1 MLWVYALIIIILS
14 PYAVAAQDIRFQQI
28 TGEAGLSNPKIMD
41 VIQDQTGFIWI
52 ATSDGLNRFDGY
64 NMKVYRNIAGD
75 STSISDNQIARLM
88 VDRDGVLWVGTAAGN
103 LNRYDEAAGSFRHW
117 AVPSDIVRENAITAL
132 FEDSNRGLWIGTYR
146 SGLYRF
152 DRETAIF
159 ENWKTDGADPG
170 RLSHNYVLSIA
181 EIVSGEILAAT
192 YRGLNR
198 VRYLTAGPAVIQH
211 YYHEPADPGTIS
223 HDIIWCLS
231 RSQADPDLIWLGTA
245 NGLTTYHSA
254 TDRFTRYTIPNPDSI
269 LFGEAAGC
277 VLEDADPAGQTLWFG
292 TYAGLVRFSPETGTK
307 TRYLT
312 DPARSESL
320 SSNQVNRIHRDK
332 SGVIWI
338 ATENGLNQIT
348 ARGRRFNNLI
358 PDAILSG
365 SGEMASENV
374 PVMARSFG
382 GDYLFGTDNGL
393 YVWQKPAANEASA
406 PGSTAEKNPELR
418 LHPDLRDIHTWSIGA
433 CRDGALWVGTYG
445 NGLYYLQD
453 ASGRAEKIRLNH
465 PSLGS
470 QSVDFIKSLWCDA
483 DGGVWIGFWG
493 LGLARLDRVTGRL
506 VVHRNETPGKAN
518 SITHNDVW
526 SLLRDRNGRLW
537 VGTNGGGL
545 NLLTDEDEGWF
556 INWLSV
562 SDHSGAET
570 GNSIYSIIEP
580 EHSPGMNTGFEAFTS
595 LWLGT
600 NRGLVRLR
608 IPDNTVQ
615 HDAVRGQVEFKV
627 FDHAYGLA
635 DRSVKA
641 ILEDEN
647 GNLWVSTNSGISF
660 FDIREEHFRNF
671 ANDDGIRGSNFHE
684 QSALKTDNGN
694 YFFGSRSGLNIF
706 SGNALTMSDFEP
718 PVVIT
723 GFQLFSDPE
732 PRSGRQLPENRIQAE
747 HEITLSYKQNLFSIE
762 FAALDFNSPEAV
774 RYAYKMAPLDDG
786 WVETGNRR
794 FVTFTNMRPGRY
806 IFQVKATNADGV
818 WSESEA
824 ILSIHIQPP
833 WWSTKWAYLLYGIV
847 IITGLL
853 VLMRMETNRSTLR
866 NELRMKRF
874 EAQKNAELDQIKSR
888 FFANLSHEFR
898 TPLMLMK
905 GPLEQLIEETPGG
918 KSADRYQMIYRNTD
932 KLQTLVEQ
940 LLELSQLDAA
950 VIGVRAVEQDL
961 NPLLK
966 GLVQSFASLAAEHD
980 IHLSVD
986 VSDETI
992 RAWVDHDKFEKII
1005 NNLMNNAFKFTKSGG
1020 SVTVSLHKKEIDGY
1034 EQAVITIEDDG
1045 IGIQESQIDRIFDR
1059 FYQAGNSPVRS
1070 RGGSGIGLSLVKELV
1085 DLHQWEISADSTFG
1099 KGTKFSITIPLRD
1112 DYLEIDKKL
1121 LTHSLEDEPVQHSTS
1136 SAITPAPVDEASIAV
1151 KNGGVEEVTL
1161 TNNTNNVKKQD
1172 TLVLLVEDSE
1182 DVRLYI
1188 GSLLGGRYKL
1198 IEAKEGAEGL
1208 QMARE
1213 QIPDLIIS
1221 DVMMP
1226 GMDGMEFCSQIK
1238 SDLRTSHIP
1247 VILLTARASDDSRI
1261 EGLETGADDFLTKP
1275 FKARELIVRINN
1287 LLEQRKLLRSRF
1299 SNQAAE
1305 KTSVTG
1311 INPVEEKFIAKINE
1325 QIDREIDN
1333 VKFDTEMLARSLFLS
1348 RMQLYR
1354 KMLAVTGQSP
1364 GEYIRLVRLK
1374 RAAELLAK
1382 DDLSVTQIAYEVGY
1396 GSPAQFSRAFSRQ
1409 FESSP
1414 SEYRSIALRGK

>member
-1 MLWVYALIIIILS
+1 M
-14 PYAVAAQDIRFQQI
+14 
-28 TGEAGLSNPKIMD
+28 
-41 VIQDQTGFIWI
+41 
-52 ATSDGLNRFDGY
+52 
-64 NMKVYRNIAGD
+64 
-75 STSISDNQIARLM
+75 
-88 VDRDGVLWVGTAAGN
+88 
-103 LNRYDEAAGSFRHW
+103 
-117 AVPSDIVRENAITAL
+117 
-132 FEDSNRGLWIGTYR
+132 
-146 SGLYRF
+146 
-152 DRETAIF
+152 
-159 ENWKTDGADPG
+159 
-170 RLSHNYVLSIA
+170 
-181 EIVSGEILAAT
+181 
-192 YRGLNR
+192 
-198 VRYLTAGPAVIQH
+198 
-211 YYHEPADPGTIS
+211 
-223 HDIIWCLS
+223 
-231 RSQADPDLIWLGTA
+231 
-245 NGLTTYHSA
+245 
-254 TDRFTRYTIPNPDSI
+254 
-269 LFGEAAGC
+269 
-277 VLEDADPAGQTLWFG
+277 LEDADPAGQTLWFG
-292 TYAGLVRFSPETGTK
+292 SYAGLVRFSPETGSSS
-307 TRYLT
+307 RYLSE
-312 DPARSESL
+312 PARSGSL
-320 SSNQVNRIHRDK
+320 TSNQVNRIYRDK

-348 ARGRRFNNLI
+348 ARGRRFNNLN
-358 PDAILSG
+358 PDAVLSG
-365 SGEMASENV
+365 SGEMASGNV
-374 PVMARSFG
+374 PVMARSSG

-393 YVWQKPAANEASA
+393 YVWPKPTAGTASA
-406 PGSTAEKNPELR
+406 AGIAAEKNPDLR

-433 CRDGALWVGTYG
+433 CADGALWVGTYG
-445 NGLYYLQD
+445 SGLYYLPD
-453 ASGRAEKIRLNH
+453 ASGRAEKIKLDH

-493 LGLARLDRVTGRL
+493 LGLARLDPVTGRL
-506 VVHRNETPGKAN
+506 IVHRNEIPEKAN

-562 SDHSGAET
+562 SDHSGVET
-570 GNSIYSIIEP
+570 GNSIYTIIEP
-580 EHSPGMNTGFEAFTS
+580 EHSPGMIAGFDGLNT

-608 IPDNTVQ
+608 IPDSTVQ
-615 HDAVRGQVEFKV
+615 HDSVHGQVEFKV
-627 FDHAYGLA
+627 FDHRYGLA

-647 GNLWVSTNSGISF
+647 GNLWVSTNSGISL
-660 FDIREEHFRNF
+660 FDIREERFRNF
-671 ANDDGIRGSNFHE
+671 TTDDGIRGSNFHE
-684 QSALKTDNGN
+684 QSALKTDNGI
-694 YFFGSRSGLNIF
+694 YLFGSRSGLNVF
-706 SGNALTMSDFEP
+706 SGNTVTMSDFEP

-732 PRSGRQLPENRIQAE
+732 PRSGRQLPANRMHAD
-747 HEITLSYKQNLFSIE
+747 HEITLSYQQNLFSIE
-762 FAALDFNSPEAV
+762 FAALDFNSPGAI

-806 IFQVKATNADGV
+806 LFQVKATNADGV

-824 ILSIHIQPP
+824 IISILIRPP
-833 WWSTKWAYLLYGIV
+833 WWSTAWAYLFYGLV

-853 VLMRMETNRSTLR
+853 VLKRMETNRSTLR

-874 EAQKNAELDQIKSR
+874 EAQKNAELEQIKSR

-905 GPLEQLIEETPGG
+905 GPLEQLLEETPRGR
-918 KSADRYQMIYRNTD
+918 SADRYQMIYRNTD

-950 VIGVRAVEQDL
+950 VIRVQAAEQDL
-961 NPLLK
+961 NPMLK
-966 GLVQSFASLAAEHD
+966 GLAQSFASLAAEHT
-980 IHLSVD
+980 IRLSVD
-986 VSDETI
+986 VPGESI

-1005 NNLMNNAFKFTKSGG
+1005 NNLMNNAFKFTTSGG
-1020 SVTVSLHKKEIDGY
+1020 SVAVSLHKREIDGY
-1034 EQAVITIEDDG
+1034 EHAVITIEDDG

-1059 FYQAGNSPVRS
+1059 FYQAGNSPVRT

-1085 DLHQWEISADSTFG
+1085 DLHQWKITADSTVG
-1099 KGTKFSITIPLRD
+1099 KGTKFIITIPLGD
-1112 DYLEIDKKL
+1112 DYLANDKKL
-1121 LTHSLEDEPVQHSTS
+1121 STDRPQEEPLQRTTS
-1136 SAITPAPVDEASIAV
+1136 SPTTTTPAPVAEAAV
-1151 KNGGVEEVTL
+1151 AVENGGVEEVNL
-1161 TNNTNNVKKQD
+1161 TKKTDKVKKTE
-1172 TLVLLVEDSE
+1172 TLVLLVEDSD

-1188 GSLLGGRYKL
+1188 GSLLDERYKL
-1198 IEAKEGAEGL
+1198 IEARDGAEGL

-1213 QIPDLIIS
+1213 HIPDLIIS

-1275 FKARELIVRINN
+1275 FKARELLVRINN

-1299 SNQAAE
+1299 GNQPAE
-1305 KTSVTG
+1305 KTGATSF
-1311 INPVEEKFIAKINE
+1311 NPVDDKFIAKING
-1325 QIDREIDN
+1325 QIGREIDN

-1348 RMQLYR
+1348 RMQLHR

-1364 GEYIRLVRLK
+1364 GEYIRAVRLN
-1374 RAAELLAK
+1374 RAAELLRE

-1409 FESSP
+1409 FNSSP
-1414 SEYRSIALRGK
+1414 SEYRSGAVRGK